1 MHYETSRRFV
11 DSSILLEVDLPH
23 VAALVVDLVLVD
35 GVLGVDP
42 EHVLHLVVRHP
53 HQRPVV
59 RGHRV
64 VEHRL
69 LVQQA
74 DAAQLVTVQQQRVV
88 LGGEGLEGGGSSIQ
102 TTYINIH
109 NIQRRRLLAPY
120 RKCQLIY

>member
-1 MHYETSRRFV
+1 M
-11 DSSILLEVDLPH
+11 
-23 VAALVVDLVLVD
+23 AALVVDLVLVD

-64 VEHRL
+64 VEHGL

-74 DAAQLVTVQQQRVV
+74 DAAQLVPVQQQRVV
-88 LGGEGLEGGGSSIQ
+88 LGGEGLVGGGS
-102 TTYINIH
+102 
-109 NIQRRRLLAPY
+109 
-120 RKCQLIY
+120 LI